1 MKKQHLISVVLIGVG
16 AWLTCSSFTTSSS
29 EVEEPTTTTT
39 TTTTAETTTSQTILE
54 DVDGNG
60 IPDKIEAYYDS
71 HIRDQY
77 AFGIGL
83 GALIGGLINIVSSMW
98 IMYKNGKFTHDVK
111 VDLSNYNKLV
121 SAMEEANKEF
131 NKKLEEVE
139 SNYDK
144 QKVEYQKT
152 IDELTR
158 QCEVLVNEMKESTKQ
173 LSYFTKYEEKLNK
186 ILEVLKTM
194 NDTDEN
200 LQSGL
205 LEKINEIIE
214 KGE

>member
-39 TTTTAETTTSQTILE
+39 TTAPTTSQTILE

-83 GALIGGLINIVSSMW
+83 GALIGGLINIV
-98 IMYKNGKFTHDVK
+98 
-111 VDLSNYNKLV
+111 
-121 SAMEEANKEF
+121 
-131 NKKLEEVE
+131 
-139 SNYDK
+139 
-144 QKVEYQKT
+144 
-152 IDELTR
+152 
-158 QCEVLVNEMKESTKQ
+158 
-173 LSYFTKYEEKLNK
+173 
-186 ILEVLKTM
+186 
-194 NDTDEN
+194 
-200 LQSGL
+200 
-205 LEKINEIIE
+205 
-214 KGE
+214 